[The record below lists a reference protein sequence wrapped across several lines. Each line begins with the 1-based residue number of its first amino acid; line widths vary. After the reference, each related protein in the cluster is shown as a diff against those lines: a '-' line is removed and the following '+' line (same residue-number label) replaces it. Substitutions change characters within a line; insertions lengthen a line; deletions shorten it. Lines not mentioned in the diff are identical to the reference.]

1 MFSWASKPGEYV
13 EGTTADRN
21 SNLTNFSSHNLDPSD
36 FHSPGPGLAT
46 PPCLICPANHLFRHA
61 HLSNNPICEGR
72 GLFAGGGKRLHP
84 HLPRVPFAVTS
95 RPLGAQVL
103 ILAWPCLTLGRP
115 TCSWCD
121 LTPSFALPVLSPFI
135 LPLFIS
141 TVVCVAM
148 VVMQR
153 ICNT

>member
-21 SNLTNFSSHNLDPSD
+21 SNLTNFSSHNLDPAD

-72 GLFAGGGKRLHP
+72 GLFAGGGKEAPSSFPTGPPRGHFPAPWSPGVNLSMALFDP
-84 HLPRVPFAVTS
+84 GTNPRVWGVIFA
-95 RPLGAQVL
+95 
-103 ILAWPCLTLGRP
+103 I
-115 TCSWCD
+115 
-121 LTPSFALPVLSPFI
+121 PVLSLLFFHC
-135 LPLFIS
+135 LSPL
-141 TVVCVAM
+141 
-148 VVMQR
+148 
-153 ICNT
+153 